1 MAACRKC
8 TKEITLLDQNIQ
20 RIQCELVTVRKK
32 VEVLE
37 NEFALVKVEVDNY
50 KAGCKHV
57 DQIEDTDND
66 SRPGDLKSD
75 INNFDQIE
83 ETSFLY
89 GSSDIRERQV
99 ANEPS
104 EDISLYK
111 TIWNK
116 TVDEEVNAYHKDL
129 ALKSIH
135 QIKVMYD

>member
-1 MAACRKC
+1 MD
-8 TKEITLLDQNIQ
+8 LL
-20 RIQCELVTVRKK
+20 K
-32 VEVLE
+32 VPLRHFSL
-37 NEFALVKVEVDNY
+37 N
-50 KAGCKHV
+50 
-57 DQIEDTDND
+57 EDTDRD

-75 INNFDQIE
+75 INNFDQIK
-83 ETSFLY
+83 ETSFPY